1 MSSDHVDKEVV
12 PASLLRLLL
21 GQLVEFENERRAC
34 LLVRWYRVIENLI
47 VEEGKLVELELGNWK
62 KCR

>member
-1 MSSDHVDKEVV
+1 MNNDHVDEEGGQ
-12 PASLLRLLL
+12 ASLLPLLL

-47 VEEGKLVELELGNWK
+47 VEEGKLVELG
-62 KCR
+62 